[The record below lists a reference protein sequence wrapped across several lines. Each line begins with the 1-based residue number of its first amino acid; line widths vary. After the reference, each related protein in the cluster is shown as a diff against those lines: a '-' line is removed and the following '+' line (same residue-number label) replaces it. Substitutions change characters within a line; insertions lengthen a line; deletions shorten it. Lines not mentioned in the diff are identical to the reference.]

1 MHLGLIAE
9 HGVAVVE
16 VEVSAAGVHA
26 LDDRALVV
34 LDDVAEGFLGLGL
47 DMVEVAEG
55 DGRAIAGLDVAVV
68 DGVAAADSGAV
79 TADDRSGIV
88 AADRHGAVAGRRGLV
103 AKGEVAGLES

>member
-34 LDDVAEGFLGLGL
+34 LDDVAKGFLGLGL

-55 DGRAIAGLDVAVV
+55 DGRPSPVWMLPLLTVLPLPTIAPSPLMIGPELSPPTD
-68 DGVAAADSGAV
+68 
-79 TADDRSGIV
+79 TAPS
-88 AADRHGAVAGRRGLV
+88 GRRGLV